1 LLCSLF
7 ISNRQDFDLSKDG
20 RDVCELRPGMS
31 HAQAAEYGRKARDE
45 LKNMFDENAALD
57 DANMDLGALNAAL
70 EHAEAMGGA

>member
-1 LLCSLF
+1 
-7 ISNRQDFDLSKDG
+7 
-20 RDVCELRPGMS
+20 MS

-45 LKNMFDENAALD
+45 LKNMFVENAALD